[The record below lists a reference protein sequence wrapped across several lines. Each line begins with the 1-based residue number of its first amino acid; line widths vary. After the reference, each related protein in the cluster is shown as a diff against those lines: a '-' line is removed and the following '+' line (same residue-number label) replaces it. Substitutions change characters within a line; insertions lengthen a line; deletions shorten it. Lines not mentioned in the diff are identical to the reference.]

1 MNMVL
6 LMGLMFLGIEA
17 CWLQGVEGFWFSDPT
32 FEDLLI
38 WVSGFGKVY
47 SFGDFWE

>member
-1 MNMVL
+1 
-6 LMGLMFLGIEA
+6 MGLMFLGIEA
-17 CWLQGVEGFWFSDPT
+17 CWLLGVEGFWFLDPT